1 MPILTVE
8 IVLRERET
16 LAPEL
21 ARSLAIKAGEIFGR
35 SPGGTWVKLH
45 AVSPQQ
51 YAEDG
56 EFAPGA
62 VAPVFVTVLKALVPD
77 PETMQREAGRLAEEF
92 APLCGRPAENIHI
105 TYEPP
110 ALGRIAFGGK
120 LLSG

>member
-16 LAPEL
+16 LAPGL
-21 ARSLAIKAGEIFGR
+21 ARSLAVKAGEVFES
-35 SPGGTWVKLH
+35 SPGRTWVRLS
-45 AVSPQQ
+45 ALPAQQ

-56 EFAPGA
+56 EFTAGA
-62 VAPVFVTVLKALVPD
+62 VAPVFVTVVKALVPD
-77 PETMQREAGRLAEEF
+77 PETMQREAARLAEEF